1 MIIITI
7 FIIII
12 LSSSTV
18 SLVSVQSVSSH
29 SAAAAVLLLFFF
41 FVARM
46 LYKFQCHCVS
56 HCRRADLAP
65 CVPAPTVSE
74 SNKGHVSLDSPLIC
88 SCQYRLHLPALQ
100 QGNCDLGERERE
112 RERQGDVEET
122 AFEDRETAGDRQ
134 MYWKRE
140 SRQWW
145 HHGEGERGAKCHPLI
160 FEPSWHLE
168 AY

>member
-1 MIIITI
+1 MIIIII

-29 SAAAAVLLLFFF
+29 SAAAAAVLLLF

-46 LYKFQCHCVS
+46 LYKFQCQCVS
-56 HCRRADLAP
+56 SCRRADLAP
-65 CVPAPTVSE
+65 CVPAPAVSE
-74 SNKGHVSLDSPLIC
+74 RNKGHVSLDSPLIC
-88 SCQYRLHLPALQ
+88 SCHYRLHLPALQ
-100 QGNCDLGERERE
+100 PGNCDLGERER
-112 RERQGDVEET
+112 RGDVEET

-160 FEPSWHLE
+160 FKPSWHLE